1 MKIKWIAGLAAMCLF
16 SAIVASAVTAL
27 AIRQGAF
34 GLIQPS
40 TGATTD
46 SSQTSGTTSISP
58 SPSPSA
64 EPTLTPVPT
73 ERPSDPNTVE
83 SFMLLQTQDMI
94 EKIYTSISPSVVA
107 VEVKVTD
114 SGTSVSMTNQGS
126 GLILNKSGHIVTNAG
141 ILSIALDKQGNVLS
155 NATIQVKIQGI
166 DTPFAAELTGQ
177 DVLTG
182 IAVLKIDP
190 LTSPIVP
197 AVFAAN
203 STLRIGQLVLA
214 VGYPEILFESG
225 GLSSGL
231 ITGLNR
237 AVNLEDGTTV
247 QMIQTNTPISLDCSG
262 GPLLNMDGEVIGLT
276 NCAIERDAID
286 SLSYALPIKTI
297 QGVTRDL
304 IENGYVTGRSWL
316 GASVLTESNFLILQ
330 RTYGYPNG
338 LYVNNVI
345 KNSPAYVADLRR
357 GDIIVKINDDAVATS
372 MDLSKFLQNQP
383 VGTLIKIRVFRR
395 TDSLYHDL
403 SAYLQEKI
411 N

>member
-16 SAIVASAVTAL
+16 SAIAASAVTAL

-34 GLIQPS
+34 GLMQP
-40 TGATTD
+40 TTDATTD
-46 SSQTSGTTSISP
+46 ASQTTGSSTFSP
-58 SPSPSA
+58 SPSPSP
-64 EPTLTPVPT
+64 EPTISPAPT
-73 ERPSDPNTVE
+73 DGPSDPNTVE

-94 EKIYTSISPSVVA
+94 EKIYTSVSPSVVA

-126 GLILNKSGHIVTNAG
+126 GLVYSKSGYIVTNAG

-155 NATIQVKIQGI
+155 NATIMVKIQGF
-166 DTPFAAELTGQ
+166 DTPFAAALTGQ

-182 IAVLKIDP
+182 IAVLKIEP
-190 LTSPIVP
+190 LTNSIVP
-197 AVFAAN
+197 AVLTEN
-203 STLRIGQLVLA
+203 STLRVGQLVLA

-262 GPLLNMDGEVIGLT
+262 GPLLNMSGEVIGLT
-276 NCAIERDAID
+276 NCAVERDAID
-286 SLSYALPIKTI
+286 SMSYALPVKTV
-297 QGVTRDL
+297 QSVTRDL
-304 IENGYVTGRSWL
+304 IENGYVSGRSWL

-330 RTYGYPNG
+330 KTYGYPNG

-345 KNSPAYVADLRR
+345 KNSPAYIANLRR
-357 GDIIVKINDDAVATS
+357 GDIIVKINDETVATS

-383 VGTLIKIRVFRR
+383 VGTMIKIRVYRR
-395 TDSLYHDL
+395 TDSMYHDL